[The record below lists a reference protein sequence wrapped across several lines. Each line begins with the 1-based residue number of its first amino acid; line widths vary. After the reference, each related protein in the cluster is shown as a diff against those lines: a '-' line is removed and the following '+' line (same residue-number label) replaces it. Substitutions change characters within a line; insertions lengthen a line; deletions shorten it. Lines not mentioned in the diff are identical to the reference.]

1 MAKGRSMSSH
11 SPQGSQRIANKIHDH
26 LNNPETRQRLNE
38 RFAAAREQLTT
49 SIGEAARIA
58 GMSPE
63 KARYVEVA
71 GILSPGRSTPRPV
84 NEHEGDTP
92 DEQRISVGHR
102 RYSLRQINRLIIMGD
117 LMDYGFG
124 MTDIGRYMHR
134 DQNAVDSLVESIQA
148 SDPTTRLR
156 AAESAYVE
164 RMLIPRLMY
173 FTHSLL
179 LGDVVDCSIALV
191 LPVGDITTCRE
202 RISRVE
208 DLSQVGPALVG
219 WHSRSHPY
227 CVLFMREPL
236 MDDATRYVI
245 RSVDDM
251 CEAAGVTEAREQP
264 TGAYLLIEREFA
276 HLLDAPATGRPLADV
291 EAPTGEA
298 PNPRA
303 VAYRLLRCL
312 RQPADEARHVF
323 GHSFSTVSDGMVY
336 SSPEFMSDMTGD
348 QLLTAIADLV
358 VQLGNEQISKTTPR
372 RGEWVFSAILVPDNP
387 SRPPGKQSLV
397 VRAQSKRSPH
407 IVGVT
412 KLTPGR
418 NEGLST
424 YAALSGHMILRRA
437 VDSADPAIADTGVD
451 IEGAPGPT
459 LAMPA
464 VSSTGKV
471 LAVLYVRAVYGK
483 NGSTNDT
490 FTANDQLLLR
500 VIGHIIGGIVFSYRG
515 NVLTRNRLREMIDQ
529 PKRVDRFLREFKT
542 MNDFWSDLNTML
554 QRQQNAPSSVARA
567 TDAVDNDA
575 PNPITMLA
583 VDIED
588 HSTLINTYG
597 SNTAR
602 HLIRAVGR
610 RIASQPFVTSSPLI
624 GAATGARN
632 KIYHLYGDRF
642 CLLLENASMTS
653 AQSYARGLQHLIS
666 GSYSL
671 EVTHVD
677 ETGHTVAAAAIT
689 LHKVGVRLAVVSYSG
704 AKLGQMLQAATPPEP
719 VTEHKT
725 YEPVQYVLGGIMS
738 VLDAGLSQ
746 AKQVGPGSIVWLD
759 TATGFFVPLAKN
771 DGDAT
776 PPTELH
782 I

>member
-1 MAKGRSMSSH
+1 MSSH

-26 LNNPETRQRLNE
+26 LNQPATRQRLNE

-58 GMSPE
+58 GISPE

-71 GILSPGRSTPRPV
+71 GVLSPGRSTPKHAGERE
-84 NEHEGDTP
+84 NDTP
-92 DEQRISVGHR
+92 DDQKVSVGHR

-124 MTDIGRYMHR
+124 MTDIGRYMNH

-148 SDPTTRLR
+148 SDLTTRLR
-156 AAESAYVE
+156 EAESAYVQ
-164 RMLIPRLMY
+164 RMLMPRLMY
-173 FTHSLL
+173 FTHVLL

-191 LPVGDITTCRE
+191 LPVGDISSHAPLT
-202 RISRVE
+202 RVE
-208 DLSQVGPALVG
+208 DLPQIGPALVG

-227 CVLFMREPL
+227 SVLFMREPL
-236 MDDATRYVI
+236 VDDATRYEI
-245 RSVDDM
+245 RGVDDL
-251 CEAAGVTEAREQP
+251 CRAAGVTEVCERP

-276 HLLDAPATGRPLADV
+276 HLLDAPATTRLLADAGAAAS
-291 EAPTGEA
+291 EP

-312 RQPADEARHVF
+312 RQRADETKHIF
-323 GHSFSTVSDGMVY
+323 GHSLSTVSDGMVY
-336 SSPEFMSDMTGD
+336 SSLEFTSDMTGD

-358 VQLGNEQISKTTPR
+358 VQLGNEQISKATPR
-372 RGEWVFSAILVPDNP
+372 RGEWIFSAILVPDNP
-387 SRPPGKQSLV
+387 SRPLGRQSLV
-397 VRAQSKRSPH
+397 VRAQSERSPH

-424 YAALSGHMILRRA
+424 YAALSGNMILRRA
-437 VDSADPAIADTGVD
+437 VDSADPAIADTGAD

-464 VSSTGKV
+464 VSATGKV
-471 LAVLYVRAVYGK
+471 LAVLYVRAIYGE

-500 VIGHIIGGIVFSYRG
+500 VIGHIIGGVVFSYRG
-515 NVLTRNRLREMIDQ
+515 YALTRNRLREMIDQ
-529 PKRVDRFLREFKT
+529 PKTVDRFLREFKT
-542 MNDFWSDLNTML
+542 INDFWSDLKTML
-554 QRQQNAPSSVARA
+554 QRQQDAPSSVVA
-567 TDAVDNDA
+567 DIDNDS

-583 VDIED
+583 IDIED
-588 HSTLINTYG
+588 YSTLINAYG

-602 HLIRAVGR
+602 HLIRAMGR
-610 RIASQPFVTSSPLI
+610 RIAGQPLVASSPLM

-632 KIYHLYGDRF
+632 TVYHLYGDRF
-642 CLLLENASMTS
+642 CLLLENTSMN
-653 AQSYARGLQHLIS
+653 AARSYARKLQQLIS

-689 LHKVGVRLAVVSYSG
+689 LHKVGVRIAVVSYDG

-725 YEPVQYVLGGIMS
+725 YEPAQYVLGGIMS

-746 AKQVGPGSIVWLD
+746 AKQIGPGSIVWLD
-759 TATGFFVPLAKN
+759 TATSFFVPLAKN

-776 PPTELH
+776 PSVESFS
-782 I
+782 

>member
-1 MAKGRSMSSH
+1 MSSH
-11 SPQGSQRIANKIHDH
+11 SAQGSQRIANKIHDH
-26 LNNPETRQRLNE
+26 LNNPETRKRLNE

-58 GMSPE
+58 RISPE
-63 KARYVEVA
+63 KARYVELS
-71 GILSPGRSTPRPV
+71 GILSPGRSTPKRAG
-84 NEHEGDTP
+84 EHDGDTP
-92 DEQRISVGHR
+92 DEQRSGIGHR

-124 MTDIGRYMHR
+124 MTDIGRYMHH

-191 LPVGDITTCRE
+191 LPVGDICGDPARRDLIT
-202 RISRVE
+202 RVE

-236 MDDATRYVI
+236 IDDATRYAI
-245 RSVDDM
+245 RSVDVM
-251 CEAAGVTEAREQP
+251 CESAGVMEAREQP
-264 TGAYLLIEREFA
+264 TGAYLLVEREFA
-276 HLLDAPATGRPLADV
+276 HLLDAPATSRSLADA
-291 EAPTGEA
+291 ETPDAEA

-336 SSPEFMSDMTGD
+336 SSPEFTSDMTGD

-358 VQLGNEQISKTTPR
+358 VQLGNEQISATTPR

-387 SRPPGKQSLV
+387 SRPPGRQSLV

-424 YAALSGHMILRRA
+424 YAALSGHTILRRA
-437 VDSADPAIADTGVD
+437 VDSADPAVADTGAD

-464 VSSTGKV
+464 VSATGKV
-471 LAVLYVRAVYGK
+471 LAVLYVRAIYGK

-500 VIGHIIGGIVFSYRG
+500 VIGHIIGGVIFSYRG
-515 NVLTRNRLREMIDQ
+515 YALTRNRLREMIDQ
-529 PKRVDRFLREFKT
+529 PRTVDRFMREFKT
-542 MNDFWSDLNTML
+542 MNAFWSDLRTML
-554 QRQQNAPSSVARA
+554 HRQQDTPSEVASA
-567 TDAVDNDA
+567 LGAVDNDA

-632 KIYHLYGDRF
+632 KVYHLYGDRF
-642 CLLLENASMTS
+642 CLLLENASMNS
-653 AQSYARGLQHLIS
+653 AQSYAHKLQQLIS

-689 LHKVGVRLAVVSYSG
+689 LHKVGVRIAVVSYSG
-704 AKLGQMLQAATPPEP
+704 AKLGQMLQAATAPEP
-719 VTEHKT
+719 ITEHKT

-746 AKQVGPGSIVWLD
+746 AKQIGPGSIVWLD
-759 TATGFFVPLAKN
+759 TAAGFFVPLAKN

-776 PPTELH
+776 PSAESSS
-782 I
+782 

>member
-1 MAKGRSMSSH
+1 MSSH

-26 LNNPETRQRLNE
+26 LNNPSTRKRLNE

-58 GMSPE
+58 GISPE
-63 KARYVEVA
+63 KARYVEGA
-71 GILSPGRSTPRPV
+71 GVLAPGRSTPKRAD
-84 NEHEGDTP
+84 EHENDTT
-92 DEQRISVGHR
+92 DEPKVSIGHR

-117 LMDYGFG
+117 LLDNGFG
-124 MTDIGRYMHR
+124 MTDIGRYMHH
-134 DQNAVDSLVESIQA
+134 DQHAVDSLVESIQA

-156 AAESAYVE
+156 EAESAYVE

-191 LPVGDITTCRE
+191 LPVGDIETGGIPRDWIT
-202 RISRVE
+202 RVE
-208 DLSQVGPALVG
+208 DLPQIGPALVG
-219 WHSRSHPY
+219 WHSRNHPY

-245 RSVDDM
+245 RSVDEM
-251 CEAAGVTEAREQP
+251 CEAADVTEARTRP

-276 HLLDAPATGRPLADV
+276 HLLDAPATTRPLADAGTSAS
-291 EAPTGEA
+291 EP

-303 VAYRLLRCL
+303 VAYRLLRCM
-312 RQPADEARHVF
+312 RQPADAKHGVF

-348 QLLTAIADLV
+348 RLLTAIADLV
-358 VQLGNEQISKTTPR
+358 VQLGNEQISTATTR
-372 RGEWVFSAILVPDNP
+372 RCEWAFSAILVPDNP
-387 SRPPGKQSLV
+387 ARPPGRQSLV
-397 VRAQSKRSPH
+397 VRAQSERSPH

-424 YAALSGHMILRRA
+424 YAALSGNMILRRA
-437 VDSADPAIADTGVD
+437 VDSADPAIADTGID

-464 VSSTGKV
+464 VSATGKV
-471 LAVLYVRAVYGK
+471 LAVLYVRASYGE

-500 VIGHIIGGIVFSYRG
+500 VIGHIIGGLILSYRG
-515 NVLTRNRLREMIDQ
+515 HALTRNRLREMIDQ
-529 PKRVDRFLREFKT
+529 PKTVDRFLREFKT
-542 MNDFWSDLNTML
+542 INDFWSDLKTML
-554 QRQQNAPSSVARA
+554 QRQQDAPSSAA
-567 TDAVDNDA
+567 AEIDNDT

-583 VDIED
+583 IDIED
-588 HSTLINTYG
+588 YSTLINAYG

-602 HLIRAVGR
+602 HLIRAMGR
-610 RIASQPFVTSSPLI
+610 RIAGQPLVASSPLM

-632 KIYHLYGDRF
+632 TVYHLYGDRF
-642 CLLLENASMTS
+642 CLLLENASMNS
-653 AQSYARGLQHLIS
+653 ARSYAHKLQQLIS

-689 LHKVGVRLAVVSYSG
+689 LHKVGVRIAVVSYSG

-746 AKQVGPGSIVWLD
+746 AKQIGPGSIVWLD
-759 TATGFFVPLAKN
+759 TATSFFVPLAKN

-776 PPTELH
+776 PSVESST
-782 I
+782 